1 MERIKYIF
9 SIISCCLLLNALPIN
24 AQVLDE
30 QSQRKF
36 DYYFFRALNAKAQG
50 KYDQAMDLLQHCYAL
65 DSTNANVLAELG
77 AFFAVLDERNKAL
90 DLLRRAVHF
99 DETNFHYNMML
110 VGLSHEM
117 GLLTEVIDIYN
128 RMLALYPD
136 KIELLFELANVY
148 ADNGDLQAAIDALN
162 KLERAVGVSQEI
174 TLNKFRLYYLMDEKE
189 RAFGEIRQIIE
200 QNPTDIRFLIV
211 MGDLYLDDNQPE
223 KALEYYEKTAE
234 IAPNSPSLILA
245 MVNFY
250 ERTNNGTAAQ
260 AEMQK
265 AITSQGLD
273 IEIKM
278 QLLTRYISILQQSRQ
293 DISQANPLFQSLFD
307 RHPNNTELNFI
318 FANVLIMQENED
330 EATKHFEIFIKDN
343 PDNPTGYEGL
353 LRIALG
359 NEDLEKIIAITSQAL
374 QHLPQA
380 AQFYFYLGAAKYQQN
395 RYEEALQVFKDG
407 LENAEMPPQMKSVFL
422 GQAGDIY
429 HQLGNQ
435 EATFEHYNKAL
446 QLDPRNLPVLN
457 NYAYFLALAKRDLPR
472 AEQMSSITIR
482 EEPLNPTYLDT
493 YGWVL
498 FQQGAYTM
506 ARIYLERAI
515 EHGKDNPS
523 AVVYEQF
530 GDVLYRTNEPERA
543 LEAWK
548 RARELGGDSEVL
560 MRKIETEVM
569 DD

>member
-1 MERIKYIF
+1 MRIF
-9 SIISCCLLLNALPIN
+9 STFICCLIFGTFSLN
-24 AQVLDE
+24 AQVLDDLT
-30 QSQRKF
+30 QRKF
-36 DYYFFRALNAKAQG
+36 DYYFFQALNAKALG
-50 KYDQAMDLLQHCYAL
+50 KYDEAMDLLQHCYAL

-77 AFFAVLDERNKAL
+77 AFFTVLDERNKAL
-90 DLLRRAVHF
+90 DLLRRAVYF

-117 GLLTEVIDIYN
+117 GLLPEVIDIYN
-128 RMLALYPD
+128 RMLALYPNR
-136 KIELLFELANVY
+136 IELLFELANVY
-148 ADNGDLQAAIDALN
+148 ADNGDLQEAIDALN
-162 KLERAVGVSQEI
+162 KLERAVGISQEI
-174 TLNKFRLYYLMDEKE
+174 TLNKFRLYYLMDEKD

-200 QNPTDIRFLIV
+200 KNPTDPRFLII
-211 MGDLYLDDNQPE
+211 MGDLYLDDDQPQ
-223 KALEYYEKTAE
+223 KALEYYEKAAK
-234 IAPNSPSLILA
+234 IVPDSPSLILA

-250 ERTNNGTAAQ
+250 ERTNNGAAAQ

-265 AITSQGLD
+265 VITSQGLE
-273 IEIKM
+273 IETKI
-278 QLLTRYISILQQSRQ
+278 QLLTRYIGILQQSRQ
-293 DISQANPLFQSLFD
+293 DISQANSLFQTLFD
-307 RHPNNTELNFI
+307 QHPNNTELNFI
-318 FANVLIMQENED
+318 FANVLMMQENEE
-330 EATKHFEIFIKDN
+330 EAIKHFEIFIKDN
-343 PDNPTGYEGL
+343 PDNPAGYENL
-353 LRIALG
+353 LRIALE
-359 NEDLEKIIAITSQAL
+359 NEDLEKIIAVTSEAL
-374 QHLPQA
+374 NHLPQA

-407 LENAEMPPQMKSVFL
+407 LKNAQMSPQMESMFL
-422 GQAGDIY
+422 GQVGDIY

-435 EATFEHYNKAL
+435 ESAFEHYEKAL

-457 NYAYFLALAKRDLPR
+457 NYAYFLALEKRDLHR

-506 ARIYLERAI
+506 ARIYLERAV

-530 GDVLYRTNEPERA
+530 GDVLYKTNEPERA

-548 RARELGGDSEVL
+548 RARELGGDSEIL
-560 MRKIETEVM
+560 IRKIETGEWTT
-569 DD
+569 DN